1 MANLRIEIKGQ
12 DEVLRNL
19 ALLGK
24 KMETKIARKAI
35 RAALKPIQTAMEQN
49 AARHQVTGALAK
61 SIINTVKAKKGVVDG
76 RVGPDKNFAVP
87 LPGRTKRRKGL
98 AGLLGG
104 REQLMR
110 KPQKYAHLIEFGTY
124 RSRAFPF
131 MRPAFDAQ
139 QGAAATILADTL
151 WTEIQSV

>member
-24 KMETKIARKAI
+24 KMETSIGRKAV
-35 RAALKPIQTAMEQN
+35 RAGLKPIQTAMEQN

-61 SIINTVKAKKGVVDG
+61 SIISVIKAKKGAVDG

-98 AGLLGG
+98 TGLVGG

-139 QGAAATILADTL
+139 KGTAEQILADTL
-151 WTEIQSV
+151 WSEIEAV